1 MSVVSMINLLGN
13 YLYHTLLA
21 LCFSL
26 FILYRQFKKGRASN
40 PKGLPLPPGPKG
52 YLLLGNLFDMPVD
65 KAWLVYD
72 AWRKTYGK
80 TFLTVVN
87 TV

>member
-1 MSVVSMINLLGN
+1 MSVALMINLPGT
-13 YLYHTLLA
+13 YLYLA
-21 LCFSL
+21 LCLSL
-26 FILYRQFKKGRASN
+26 FILYRKFKKGRASN
-40 PKGLPLPPGPKG
+40 SKGLPLPPGPKG

-87 TV
+87 TIQ